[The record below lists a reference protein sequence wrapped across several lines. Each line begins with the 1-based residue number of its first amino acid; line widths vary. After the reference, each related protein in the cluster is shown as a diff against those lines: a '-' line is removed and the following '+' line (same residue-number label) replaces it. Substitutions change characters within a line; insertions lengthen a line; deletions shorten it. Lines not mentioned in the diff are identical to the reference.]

1 MPASLI
7 ILILACL
14 AFGIWLPWFIRQNNK
29 RRRAEMDALQARR
42 KWIIEDKDLPT
53 IGTGTIRFR
62 VHSPD
67 DNWEVQSVV
76 FRSAQTHDTTGTVV
90 EFSQPWA
97 GADPGMFVIGPAIP
111 PKEMALFGSMMGG
124 LIVQM
129 VAKVAGLPAGEMA
142 RLEVQKTDAPVT
154 PMATPEA
161 VNWVDVPQ
169 FASVVKAWTEHY
181 KGEKLHP
188 VLLLGNGKL
197 RVRVRGNFSKPA
209 DIEAFITM
217 ALTAGKSVSL

>member
-1 MPASLI
+1 MPTSLI
-7 ILILACL
+7 LLILVGL
-14 AFGIWLPWFIRQNNK
+14 AFSIWLPWFIQQNHK

-62 VHSPD
+62 VHAPD

-76 FRSAQTHDTTGTVV
+76 FQSTQTHDTTGTVV
-90 EFSQPWA
+90 EFSQPWV
-97 GADPGMFVIGPAIP
+97 GASPGMFVIGPAIP
-111 PKEMALFGSMMGG
+111 AKEMALFGSMMGG
-124 LIVQM
+124 FIVQM
-129 VAKVAGLPAGEMA
+129 VAGAAGLPAGEMA

-161 VNWVDVPQ
+161 VNWVDVPH

-188 VLLLGNGKL
+188 ILLLGNGIF

-217 ALTAGKSVSL
+217 ALAARKSVS